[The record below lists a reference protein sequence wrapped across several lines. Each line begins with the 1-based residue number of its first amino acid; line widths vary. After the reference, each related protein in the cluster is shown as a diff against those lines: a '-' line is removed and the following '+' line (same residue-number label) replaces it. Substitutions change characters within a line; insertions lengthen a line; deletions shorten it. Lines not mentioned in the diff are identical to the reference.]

1 MGAVVF
7 SDRPAIGAFDA
18 RTTCRS
24 IAPRILEKTLDMIPE
39 QTLGALTLTL
49 PPKLN
54 AETTALVEDQ
64 LKLDGISQLVLDFRN
79 CIYLSSAGI
88 RTVLSAHKRMLQAQG
103 SMIAANVRPEVAS
116 IFDLTG
122 LSQIITIKKKLR
134 EISIDGVEL
143 LSAGVCGE
151 CYRLDPETVVKLYR
165 EGVDQETAER
175 EKQYAR
181 AAFVMGIP
189 TAISY
194 DLVACGN
201 RSGIIY
207 EMLDAQLLSSL
218 IRNDPSSVDRH
229 AKTLADI
236 AKTIHASTGDPSV
249 LPNLKSSFRG
259 YLQQMKGY
267 LRDDDI
273 QLLTE
278 RLDALPD
285 AATCVHFDLHTS
297 NVMIRGGEP
306 VIIDMGDFSIG
317 SYLFD
322 IGLLYFIYGLPEL
335 GISMLAARIPADLG
349 LEFWNRFELHYFA
362 DRSPEEHQL
371 FDKNRYFLASL
382 RLIFSITFLPLLR
395 ADCIRMLEETILPK
409 VREE

>member
-1 MGAVVF
+1 MSFEQSA
-7 SDRPAIGAFDA
+7 GAF
-18 RTTCRS
+18 TF
-24 IAPRILEKTLDMIPE
+24 I
-39 QTLGALTLTL
+39 L

-54 AETTALVEDQ
+54 AETTVLVEDQ
-64 LKLDGISQLVLDFRN
+64 LKLEGVRHLILDFRN
-79 CIYLSSAGI
+79 CTYLSSAGI
-88 RTVLSAHKRMLQAQG
+88 RTVLMAHKSMLQAQG
-103 SMIAANVRPEVAS
+103 SMLAANVPPEIVS

-194 DLVACGN
+194 DLVACGS
-201 RSGIIY
+201 RSGIVY
-207 EMLDAQLLSSL
+207 EMLDAELLSGL
-218 IRNDPSSVDRH
+218 IRNDVSNVDRY
-229 AKTLADI
+229 AKTLSDI
-236 AKTIHASTGDPSV
+236 AKTIHAAEGDPSV
-249 LPNLKSSFRG
+249 LPNLKTSFRG
-259 YLQQMKGY
+259 YLQKMQGY
-267 LRDDDI
+267 LADSDI
-273 QLLTE
+273 QLLADKLET
-278 RLDALPD
+278 LPD

-297 NVMIRGGEP
+297 NVMIRKGEP

-335 GISMLAARIPADLG
+335 GISMLATRIPADVG
-349 LEFWNRFELHYFA
+349 LEFWNCFEKHYFA
-362 DRSPEEHQL
+362 DRSEEEHDL
-371 FDKNRYFLASL
+371 FRNNRYFLASL

-395 ADCIRMLEETILPK
+395 AASIRMLQDTILPRM
-409 VREE
+409 REE